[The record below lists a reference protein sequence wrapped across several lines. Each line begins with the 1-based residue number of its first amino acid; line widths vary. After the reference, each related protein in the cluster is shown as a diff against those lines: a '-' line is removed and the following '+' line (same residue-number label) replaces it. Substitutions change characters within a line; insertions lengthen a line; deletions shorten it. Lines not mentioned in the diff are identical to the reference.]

1 MKKTTPAYSSA
12 NRAAERSCRE
22 SLKLSAYNASSR
34 SVELSLR
41 IVCAILSQLLIVVP
55 SVSAQTAATNYVPT
69 MVFDV
74 ASIREDAPTENY
86 SASGGF
92 RPPTSGSFIAQS
104 FTLKDLLLVAYQIR
118 LDQIVITDKTSHDSR
133 FTIRASVDD
142 AANAKLATLTPQQR
156 KLEQQHIMQSLLADR
171 FHLKTHWETRTAST
185 YDLVFFQAKSQLV
198 QGTTQPAQWEK
209 DRFGG
214 RPVPSLSE
222 GPQGLVAHGASMDEL
237 VAWLGMRIYHN
248 VINKTGLT
256 GIYSFQIP
264 FRGVFVTDL
273 PPDDTNPNAIPTL
286 DVAFQNQLGLKIKPS
301 KGPVPYLII
310 DYVEK
315 PTPN

>member
-1 MKKTTPAYSSA
+1 MSGT
-12 NRAAERSCRE
+12 AA
-22 SLKLSAYNASSR
+22 
-34 SVELSLR
+34 LSLR
-41 IVCAILSQLLIVVP
+41 VAGAILLQLVIVAP
-55 SVSAQTAATNYVPT
+55 SVSAQTAAINYGPT

-74 ASIREDAPTENY
+74 ASIHEDAPTENY

-104 FTLKDLLLVAYQIR
+104 LTFKELLLAAYHIR
-118 LDQIVITDKTSHDSR
+118 LDQIVIGDKNQIVISDKISGNSR

-156 KLEQQHIMQSLLADR
+156 KLEQQHMVQAMLADR

-185 YDLVFFQAKSQLV
+185 YDLVLFQAKSQLV

-209 DRFGG
+209 DQFRG

-237 VAWLGMRIYHN
+237 VEWLGSRIYRN

-256 GIYSFQIP
+256 GVYSFQIP
-264 FRGVFVTDL
+264 FRGIFVTDL
-273 PPDDTNPNAIPTL
+273 PPDDTNPNSIPTL
-286 DVAFQNQLGLKIKPS
+286 DVAFRNQLGLKINPS
-301 KGPVPYLII
+301 KGPVPYLVI
-310 DYVEK
+310 DHVEE

>member
-1 MKKTTPAYSSA
+1 MSGT
-12 NRAAERSCRE
+12 AA
-22 SLKLSAYNASSR
+22 
-34 SVELSLR
+34 LSLR
-41 IVCAILSQLLIVVP
+41 VAGAILFLLQLVVVAP
-55 SVSAQTAATNYVPT
+55 PVSAQTAATNYVPT

-74 ASIREDAPTENY
+74 ASIHEDAPTENY
-86 SASGGF
+86 SAFGGF
-92 RPPTSGSFIAQS
+92 RPPTSGSFIVQS
-104 FTLKDLLLVAYQIR
+104 LTFKELLLAAYQIR
-118 LDQIVITDKTSHDSR
+118 LDQIVISDKNQIVISDKTSGNSR

-142 AANAKLATLTPQQR
+142 ATNAKLATLTPQQR
-156 KLEQQHIMQSLLADR
+156 KLEQQHMVQSMLADR

-185 YDLVFFQAKSQLV
+185 YDLVLFQAKSQLV

-209 DRFGG
+209 DQFRGH
-214 RPVPSLSE
+214 PVPSLSE

-237 VAWLGMRIYHN
+237 VEWLGFRLSRN

-256 GIYSFQIP
+256 GVYSFQIP
-264 FRGVFVTDL
+264 FRGIFVTDL

-286 DVAFQNQLGLKIKPS
+286 DIAFRNQLGLKIKPS

-310 DYVEK
+310 DHVEE